1 VNPLFL
7 TEGDVTATLT
17 VRDAITVVEDA
28 ARALGLGEAQNM
40 PRQRA
45 YLGSSVL
52 QVLPAAYGGRM
63 GHKTYTVATKGRGA
77 AFWVLL
83 FNDNGEMLAII
94 EADALGQMR
103 TGAAS
108 GVASRFMAREDAH
121 TLGIIGTG
129 WQARSQ
135 LEAVAHVR
143 DITTIHVY
151 GRDRARR
158 ESFCEEMSERVGLRI
173 VPVDSAREAVSDAD
187 IVCTMTPSTTP
198 VFEGAWLRAGAHVN
212 AAGSNRPIA
221 QEIDSETVRR
231 AAIVALEDLAQAQV
245 ESGDLLAAERS
256 GDWNWDRAV
265 LLSDIAAGKVPGRT
279 SDDQITLFESLG
291 VGIWD
296 VAAASFVFD
305 ACVAQGRGTRLAMP
319 S

>member
-17 VRDAITVVEDA
+17 VRDALTVVENA
-28 ARALGLGEAQNM
+28 ARALSLGEAQNK

-45 YLGSSVL
+45 YMGSSVL

-63 GHKTYTVATKGRGA
+63 GHKTYTVATQGRGA

-108 GVASRFMAREDAH
+108 GVASRFMAREDAQ

-143 DITTIHVY
+143 NITTIRAY

-158 ESFCEEMSERVGLRI
+158 ESFCEEMTARVGIEVL
-173 VPVDSAREAVSDAD
+173 PVASAQEAVTDAD
-187 IVCTMTPSTTP
+187 IVCTMTGSTTP
-198 VFEGAWLRAGAHVN
+198 VFDGAWLRAGAHVN
-212 AAGSNRPIA
+212 AAGSNRATA
-221 QEIDSETVRR
+221 QEIDAATVRR
-231 AAIVALEDLAQAQV
+231 SAIVAVEDVAQAKV
-245 ESGDLLAAERS
+245 ESGDLLAAERDS
-256 GDWNWDRAV
+256 AWDWDRAV
-265 LLSDIAAGKVPGRT
+265 LLSDIVGGKVPGRT

-305 ACVAQGRGTRLAMP
+305 ACVTQGRGTRLAMP